1 VVYEGYGPGGAAVLI
16 EALTDN
22 RHRTSGNI
30 KHAFSAH
37 GGNLGATGS
46 VQWMFDKLDGE
57 WTAKYPVELEESQK
71 KEVIELLEALDDDED
86 VSAVYCNAALGDI
99 DEIV

>member
-1 VVYEGYGPGGAAVLI
+1 
-16 EALTDN
+16 
-22 RHRTSGNI
+22 
-30 KHAFSAH
+30 
-37 GGNLGATGS
+37 
-46 VQWMFDKLDGE
+46 
-57 WTAKYPVELEESQK
+57 VELEESQK